1 MNLILK
7 YLILLILVCSINL
20 FSQSADEPVYN
31 KEIYFFLDN
40 QASKGIIKIFDAI
53 RPYTRLTIAEKL
65 LELSN
70 KVSALSNTEKE
81 QLDFYKSE
89 YAFEIKFIEK
99 DTTEISEFFKSGDT
113 DRFKLYKYYDSNF
126 TLDVDPVFGL
136 GYDFSKKNYHQYGGI
151 KFKGRI
157 SSFLGYYF
165 DYRDNL
171 EKGDNL
177 DFRKRFAPET
187 GVIISKSDV
196 DKIEYSETRGGLTL
210 GWDWGE
216 FTMAKDFINIG
227 SGYQSNVILSSKAP
241 SFPFIKLDISPV
253 KWFHY
258 NFIHAWLNSDLI
270 DSNSIRYT
278 GVTST
283 YVDRSLSYSSR
294 QKFYVSHSLSF
305 EPFES
310 WWLTFG
316 ESIIYSDQIEFI
328 YFLPVFYR
336 LADHYNSMGGGDT
349 GDNAQIFFNTSYRWE
364 EIKSKFYLSLYI
376 DEFSPESIFS
386 GGDNAQVYAVT
397 LGGKFTNPFWSDSY
411 FTLEYSALKPYSY
424 MNGDP
429 AQTYFS
435 SGYQLGHWVGSNS
448 VQYYFLFEQYI
459 ARPLKIEAMFQL
471 IKKGSKEDINDYY
484 NRVTSTYP
492 LLSGDVSTYSELGI
506 KISYSPFHDLFFT
519 IDYRNVFNSDGR
531 FENEFS
537 VKKGSSFST
546 TINYGF

>member
-1 MNLILK
+1 MKIYLALIFIIFLNNLLDAQ
-7 YLILLILVCSINL
+7 SI
-20 FSQSADEPVYN
+20 SEPIYN
-31 KEIYFFLDN
+31 QDIYFFLDN
-40 QASKGIIKIFDAI
+40 QASKGSIKIFDAI

-70 KVSALSNTEKE
+70 KVSVLSIIEKE
-81 QLDFYKSE
+81 QLDFYKKE
-89 YAFEIKFIEK
+89 YAFEIKFIER
-99 DTTEISEFFKSGDT
+99 DTTEISEFFKSGDV
-113 DRFKLYKYYDSNF
+113 DRFKLYKYHDSNF
-126 TLDVDPVFGL
+126 TFDVDPVLGL
-136 GYDFSKKNYHQYGGI
+136 GYDFSKKNYHHYGGI

-157 SSFLGYYF
+157 SSFLGFYF

-171 EKGDNL
+171 EQGDNL
-177 DFRKRFAPET
+177 DFRKLFTPET
-187 GVIISKSDV
+187 GVIISKSDI
-196 DKIEYSETRGGLTL
+196 DKIEYSETRGGLSF
-210 GWDWGE
+210 GWQWGE

-227 SGYQSNVILSSKAP
+227 SGYQSPVILSSKAP

-283 YVDRSLSYSSR
+283 YLDRSLSYSSR

-310 WWLTFG
+310 WWLSFG

-364 EIKSKFYLSLYI
+364 EIKSKFYFSLYI

-397 LGGKFTNPFWSDSY
+397 LGSKFTNPFWSDSY
-411 FTLEYSALKPYSY
+411 LTIEYTAIKPYSY

-435 SGYQLGHWVGSNS
+435 SGYQLGHWIGSNS
-448 VQYYFLFEQYI
+448 VQYYFLFEQYL

-492 LLSGDVSTYSELGI
+492 LLSGDVSTYSELGLRLSYNPLNDLYFN
-506 KISYSPFHDLFFT
+506 ISYQ
-519 IDYRNVFNSDGR
+519 NVMRSDGR
-531 FENEFS
+531 FYSQYGLSEDSGFS
-537 VKKGSSFST
+537 VALL
-546 TINYGF
+546 YGF